1 MSEPVLECRG
11 LAKTFREGGLDVE
24 VLREVDLTVMP
35 GERVAIVGASG
46 TGKSTLLH
54 LLGGLER
61 PSAGRVRIA
70 GQAMEQLSD
79 AARSRLR
86 NRALGF
92 VYQFHHLLPEF
103 TALENVAMPLLLRRL
118 ATAEAARRARAVLEQ
133 VGLEARLAHK
143 PGELSGGERQRVA
156 VARALVTEP
165 RCVLADE
172 PTGNLDQHAAESL
185 IATMLVLNEAFH
197 TSLVVATHDVG
208 LAARMDRRL
217 HLEDGVLKKVA

>member
-24 VLREVDLTVMP
+24 VLREANLTVMP

-70 GQAMEQLSD
+70 GQAMEQLGD

-118 ATAEAARRARAVLEQ
+118 ATAEAARRARDLLEQ
-133 VGLEARLAHK
+133 VGLGARLAHK

-197 TSLVVATHDVG
+197 TSLVVATHDTR
-208 LAARMDRRL
+208 LAERMDRRV
-217 HLEDGVLKKVA
+217 HLEDGVLKEVA